1 MRCDMNG
8 TAAPAAR
15 APGMPPQRADS
26 LANTPAVLHV
36 LVLVG
41 IVGSGKSTFAAAVA
55 DTLGWIRC
63 NQDELG
69 QRYKVVAAAE
79 RALASGHSIVIDRT
93 NLDASQRAHWIDV
106 ARAFHAAHPHTH
118 VDVSVIEL
126 YVPHEVAH
134 ARLAHRTNHPTLRT
148 PENAHRYAAAD
159 SVLGMCK
166 RAYQPPRATAP
177 EGFDHMLVVR
187 GDELDLSSA
196 QRAATVHSV
205 IHALYESPALPPADE
220 SYMRAVRSRA
230 PCGGGRGGGR
240 GGRARPRSSR
250 ATPASAA
257 SPASRHPPAARAHP
271 QAGECARGPQSRP

>member
-1 MRCDMNG
+1 MWRLRCDMNG

-26 LANTPAVLHV
+26 LANTPEVLHV

-41 IVGSGKSTFAAAVA
+41 MIGSGKSTFAAAVA

-79 RALASGHSIVIDRT
+79 RALASGRSIVIDRT

-148 PENAHRYAAAD
+148 PEDAHRYAAAD

-177 EGFDHMLVVR
+177 EGFDRMLVVR
-187 GDELDLSSA
+187 GDELDLSNA

-230 PCGGGRGGGR
+230 RAPRPPPRG
-240 GGRARPRSSR
+240 ARSSR

-257 SPASRHPPAARAHP
+257 SPASRHPPPERAHP
-271 QAGECARGPQSRP
+271 QVGECARGPQSRP